1 MKDLCVLVE
10 RDPYRECF
18 CTVKSNFLKFIK
30 MLFCLCLKP
39 DLNMCFVF
47 FFLWVSTVYPS
58 FRFGSKFFF
67 VYKNVV
73 NL

>member
-18 CTVKSNFLKFIK
+18 CTVKSKFSKFIK

-39 DLNMCFVF
+39 DLNELF
-47 FFLWVSTVYPS
+47 FF
-58 FRFGSKFFF
+58 FFGCQQYIQVLDLGVKFFF